1 MASCHLPTCF
11 YYVQYIRWMGWKQGS
26 VSRGRWGCDWGEE
39 GGRYGLRGT
48 EGGAGGRERNEGGQ
62 RLGLL
67 SILIPHAAVEIHG
80 KVHMII
86 LDIFT
91 N

>member
-1 MASCHLPTCF
+1 MSSTHMLLLCSVHKVDGMEAGECI
-11 YYVQYIRWMGWKQGS
+11 QRKMGMWL
-26 VSRGRWGCDWGEE
+26 
-39 GGRYGLRGT
+39 GGR
-48 EGGAGGRERNEGGQ
+48 GGQIWFKGDRERNEGGGQ

-80 KVHMII
+80 EVHVSI